1 MIKLVN
7 ARYSFGLDFFRA
19 MRQNDDLTNPTPDRI
34 VGGIGPFD
42 FSGYAT
48 PAAIPLTIKFDNH
61 TAVTVNV
68 NLTVGVADISAVTVD
83 ELVARIIAAG
93 LIDVTVSKEI
103 VPLTNR
109 IKFEYSGTDVVTDMQ
124 VYGACANLCLI
135 GQGFGCQFIK
145 SDTLKSFGDSPT
157 VKAGETITTT
167 DAQGDDTDVL
177 TDDQRKG
184 FTAKVVDTVSDDW
197 DLLALL
203 EGGTYD
209 PVTKTYETPL
219 SNARKIYF
227 YAEVYYGQYAQGSNK
242 EADLIGYVKKL
253 FRSCVGS
260 LGEQNHQRGFA
271 DGNYTVKG
279 TAYKDENLNRFSDAQ
294 RKELTVEDYLALD
307 VYNV

>member
-48 PAAIPLTIKFDNH
+48 PATVPLTVKFDNQA
-61 TAVTVNV
+61 AVTVNV
-68 NLTVGVADISAVTVD
+68 NLTAGVADISAVTVD
-83 ELVARIIAAG
+83 ELVARINAAG
-93 LIDVTVSKEI
+93 LIDVTVSKE
-103 VPLTNR
+103 VAPLTNR
-109 IKFEYSGTDVVTDMQ
+109 IKFEYSGTDVVIHMQ

-135 GQGFGCQFIK
+135 GQGFGCQFIR
-145 SDTLKSFGDSPT
+145 SDTLKSFGDTPT

-184 FTAKVVDTVSDDW
+184 FTAKVVDTAEDW
-197 DLLALL
+197 ELLALF

-209 PVTKTYETPL
+209 PVAKTYETPL
-219 SNARKIYF
+219 SDTRKIYF
-227 YAEVYYGQYAQGSNK
+227 FAEVYYGQYAQGSNK
-242 EADLIGYVKKL
+242 EADLIGYVRKL
-253 FRSCVGS
+253 FRSCAGS
-260 LGEQNHQRGFA
+260 TGEQNHQRGFA
-271 DGNYTVKG
+271 DGNYSVKG
-279 TAYKDENLNRFSDAQ
+279 TAYKDELLNRYSDAQ